1 MSCSRADRT
10 ESNDKFS
17 GTGATKLTIQLCKEA
32 AQAGAD
38 FAIVIA
44 SGYYAG
50 ALSKAALKKFFV
62 DVGNASPIPV
72 MVYNCESKALRTCPR
87 TIVLTSLCLDPGAA
101 GGIDLDSDTI
111 IEIAQESSNI
121 CGVKLT

>member
-1 MSCSRADRT
+1 M
-10 ESNDKFS
+10 
-17 GTGATKLTIQLCKEA
+17 TIQLCKEA

-44 SGYYAG
+44 SGYFAG

-62 DVGNASPIPV
+62 DVGDASPIPV
-72 MVYNCESKALRTCPR
+72 MVYNCESRLKAFGNR
-87 TIVLTSLCLDPGAA
+87 IILTFPFVDPGAA

-111 IEIAQESSNI
+111 IQIAQESSNI